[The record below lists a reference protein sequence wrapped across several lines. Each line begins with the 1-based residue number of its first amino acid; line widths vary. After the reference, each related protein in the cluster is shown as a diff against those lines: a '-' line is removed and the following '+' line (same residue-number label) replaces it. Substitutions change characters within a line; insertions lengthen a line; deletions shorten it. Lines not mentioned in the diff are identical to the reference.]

1 MNGRLF
7 AKFLSENF
15 NKMVEAAGKNSRV
28 WIQDGDPSQN
38 SKLAKEAMKQVNSQL
53 LPIPPRS
60 PDINPIENFF
70 GIVKQALHRDA
81 LERQIKVETIE
92 QFESRIKQIMNEVP
106 TATIDKIIESMNK
119 RMKMIIKCKG
129 ERIKY

>member
-1 MNGRLF
+1 MDGAFF
-7 AKFLSENF
+7 AKFLVENF
-15 NKMVEAAGKNSRV
+15 DKMVEAAGKNSRI

-38 SKLAKEAMKQVNSQL
+38 SKLAREAMKQVNSQL

-81 LERQIKVETIE
+81 LERQVKVETVE
-92 QFESRIKQIMNEVP
+92 QFESRIKQIMKQVP